1 MAEWQGPALYC
12 FNDSILIKPQDL
24 YAISRIG
31 QDSKLYK
38 PYSIGRFGLG
48 FYCVYHF
55 TDIPGFVSGEN
66 IVIFDPHAFDL
77 PGISPS
83 QPYEEDIFLNNISFL
98 HNVSRYAPC
107 LEVHHLI
114 EDQENERVPVTT
126 RKMEKRNLSAWKL
139 FLRILLLFSS
149 LSIEFTT
156 SNFSIFFLY
165 QRVHSLLGLDPGV
178 AIEIESVTAA
188 LSSVV
193 GGARLL

>member
-1 MAEWQGPALYC
+1 MAGSRSLLLQRLN
-12 FNDSILIKPQDL
+12 FKPQDP

-38 PYSIGRFGLG
+38 PFSIGRFGLG

-83 QPYEEDIFLNNISFL
+83 PPYEEDIFLNNISFL
-98 HNVSRYAPC
+98 HNVSRYAPY
-107 LEVHHLI
+107 LEVHHLILI

-149 LSIEFTT
+149 FSIEFTP

-178 AIEIESVTAA
+178 AIEIESVTAT